1 MSWKQFC
8 PDGSEEETGEIWEE
22 IENIITDFVT
32 LEVEENISIER
43 VHHRRNIRTK

>member
-22 IENIITDFVT
+22 IENITDFVT
-32 LEVEENISIER
+32 LDVEENISIER
-43 VHHRRNIRTK
+43 VHHRRNIHTK